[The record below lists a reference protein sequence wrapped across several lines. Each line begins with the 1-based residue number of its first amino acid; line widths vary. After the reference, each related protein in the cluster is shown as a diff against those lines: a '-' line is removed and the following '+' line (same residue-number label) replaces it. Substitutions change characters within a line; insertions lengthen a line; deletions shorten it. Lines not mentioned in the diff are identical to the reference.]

1 MIFRRGHTM
10 KYLMLLVLSATVL
23 TACGGTT
30 VNVNQVNENT
40 AEQDTKTDTTSQQAT
55 GETAVVSK
63 ESNTTDDEQPVET
76 VDDRPGDT
84 QLQDVSL
91 TYYTE
96 GEIKNIVDYT
106 IRPASQKIQNAIN
119 NKQLSPVTES
129 GIVTEYEIDNVFIRI
144 VDDGHYRSEYTYL
157 DNKLIFLLTLENE
170 QITGRYYFYD
180 GVFIRYLDA
189 AKTEI
194 NRPYFT
200 EAIIQEAQ
208 DQIRGPYKENY

>member
-1 MIFRRGHTM
+1 M

-63 ESNTTDDEQPVET
+63 KSNTTDDEQPVET

-144 VDDGHYRSEYTYL
+144 VDDGHYRSQPVHRDGGGHL
-157 DNKLIFLLTLENE
+157 RDPAQGPSFLA
-170 QITGRYYFYD
+170 D
-180 GVFIRYLDA
+180 PGV
-189 AKTEI
+189 
-194 NRPYFT
+194 
-200 EAIIQEAQ
+200 
-208 DQIRGPYKENY
+208 